1 MPAASGM
8 ENRLAIR
15 SAMPRSRLARRL
27 AHGGSFL
34 ANFMT
39 GPSSRQ
45 IDMMIFRLERHLSA
59 VNRSANVALLCFLQ
73 HYHPGAQGFLLDCC
87 C

>member
-1 MPAASGM
+1 MPAAFGV
-8 ENRLAIR
+8 ENRLEIR

-34 ANFMT
+34 ANFLT

-45 IDMMIFRLERHLSA
+45 IDMMIFAAGNGNENWWEADR
-59 VNRSANVALLCFLQ
+59 
-73 HYHPGAQGFLLDCC
+73 GGLDPAF
-87 C
+87 